1 MGTVLFKN
9 MVRLI
14 VFFFCLYTVQVEE
27 ENGDAE
33 NEGGEEEEHEEEEVN
48 QEEEGVVDEDST
60 DGSAVL
66 VNRSEGEEEWGTINK
81 GNQSA

>member
-1 MGTVLFKN
+1 

-14 VFFFCLYTVQVEE
+14 VFFFCLYAVQVEE

-33 NEGGEEEEHEEEEVN
+33 NEGGEEEEHEEEEEEVN